1 MNDERSDKPGK
12 PTLLE
17 RLSAVLTRE
26 PEDRDELLELL
37 HGAFEHKLLD
47 ADALS
52 MIEGVLQVSEMTVRD
67 IMIPRAQMDV
77 VSIDDEPAEFLPRVL
92 ETRHSRFPVIGEN
105 KDDVVGILLAKELL
119 FYYRNPDAF
128 DLKETLRPA
137 VFVPESKRLNVL
149 LRDFRANRNHIAI
162 VIDEY
167 GGVSGLVTIEDV
179 LEQIVGDIEDE
190 YDFDESEDNIIAE
203 ANGRYRVKAQT
214 EIDDFNTHF
223 GTDFADDEFDTVG
236 GLVLQAFGRLPKR
249 GETANI
255 GDYRFRVVR
264 ADSRRI
270 YTLQIEPLADTPPA
284 AADAASPS
292 RER

>member
-1 MNDERSDKPGK
+1 MSEHTSDKDHQR

-17 RLSAVLTRE
+17 RLSAFLTRE
-26 PEDRDELLELL
+26 PEDRDELLHLL
-37 HGAFEHKLLD
+37 HGSFERKLLD

-52 MIEGVLQVSEMTVRD
+52 IIEGALQVSEMTVRD

-77 VSIDDEPAEFLPRVL
+77 VSIEDEPEGFIPFVL

-105 KDDVVGILLAKELL
+105 KDDVIGILLAKELL
-119 FYYRNPDAF
+119 NYYANPESFNLRD
-128 DLKETLRPA
+128 TLRPA

-162 VIDEY
+162 VVDEY
-167 GGVSGLVTIEDV
+167 GGVSGLITIEDV

-190 YDFDESEDNIIAE
+190 YDFDETEDNIIPE
-203 ANGRYRVKAQT
+203 ANGRFRVKAQT
-214 EIDDFNTHF
+214 EIGDLNAHF
-223 GTDFADDEFDTVG
+223 GTEFEDEEFDTVG

-249 GETANI
+249 GEATTI
-255 GDYRFRVVR
+255 GNFRFKVVR

-270 YTLQIEPLADTPPA
+270 YTLQVERLAPEPDEDSPA
-284 AADAASPS
+284 GAP
-292 RER
+292 